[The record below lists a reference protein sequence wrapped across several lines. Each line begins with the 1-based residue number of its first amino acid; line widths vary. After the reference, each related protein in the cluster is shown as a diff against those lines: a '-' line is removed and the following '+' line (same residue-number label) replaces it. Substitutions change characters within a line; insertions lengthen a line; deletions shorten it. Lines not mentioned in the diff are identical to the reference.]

1 MGNKKEIEMA
11 KKEQTALKWMI
22 GIISFIVWVAVGRGL
37 IFGGDATDASIG
49 QQWVMGIW
57 TVVVIVADIKI
68 YSSIVKG

>member
-1 MGNKKEIEMA
+1 MA
-11 KKEQTALKWMI
+11 ERERKALKWMI

-37 IFGGDATDASIG
+37 IFFFFFSDASIG